1 MIEGFL
7 ILKENDMKKVLEF
20 LDVWGIRVSSLL
32 ILIIFFKTCSTNT
45 RVEKTRETAVETNKR
60 VDSLAI
66 QLRKEIKI
74 EGLESERRMI
84 QSTDREM
91 MDVTRQERIGDIIDS
106 LKNQK

>member
-1 MIEGFL
+1 
-7 ILKENDMKKVLEF
+7 MKKVFEF
-20 LDVWGIRVSSLL
+20 LDTWGIRVSR
-32 ILIIFFKTCSTNT
+32 ILVLFIFFKTCSTNT
-45 RVEKTRETAVETNKR
+45 RVEKVRETANKINER
-60 VDSLAI
+60 VDSLTI

-106 LKNQK
+106 LRTQK

>member
-1 MIEGFL
+1 
-7 ILKENDMKKVLEF
+7 MKKIFEF
-20 LDVWGIRVSSLL
+20 LDVWGIRLSSLL

-45 RVEKTRETAVETNKR
+45 RVEKVKETAVKTNER
-60 VDSLAI
+60 VDSLTI

-74 EGLESERRMI
+74 EGLEAERRMI

-91 MDVTRQERIGDIIDS
+91 MDVTRQERIGTIIDS

>member
-1 MIEGFL
+1 
-7 ILKENDMKKVLEF
+7 MKKIFEF
-20 LDVWGIRVSSLL
+20 LDVWGIRLSSLL

-45 RVEKTRETAVETNKR
+45 RVEKVKETAVKTNER
-60 VDSLAI
+60 VDSLTI

-74 EGLESERRMI
+74 EGLEAERRMI

-106 LKNQK
+106 LRNQK

>member
-1 MIEGFL
+1 
-7 ILKENDMKKVLEF
+7 MKKALEF
-20 LDVWGIRVSSLL
+20 LDNWGIRISSIL

-45 RVEKTRETAVETNKR
+45 RVEKVREVSLKNNER
-60 VDSLAI
+60 IDSMAI

-74 EGLESERRMI
+74 EGLEAERRMI

-106 LKNQK
+106 LRTQK

>member
-1 MIEGFL
+1 
-7 ILKENDMKKVLEF
+7 MKKIFEF
-20 LDVWGIRVSSLL
+20 LDVWGIRLSSFL

-45 RVEKTRETAVETNKR
+45 RVEKVKETAVKTNER
-60 VDSLAI
+60 VDSLTI

-74 EGLESERRMI
+74 EGLEAERRMI

-91 MDVTRQERIGDIIDS
+91 MDVTRQERIGTIIDS

>member
-1 MIEGFL
+1 
-7 ILKENDMKKVLEF
+7 MKKIFEF
-20 LDVWGIRVSSLL
+20 LDVWGIRLSSFL

-45 RVEKTRETAVETNKR
+45 RIEKVKETAVKTNER
-60 VDSLAI
+60 VDSLTI

-74 EGLESERRMI
+74 EGLEAERRMI

-91 MDVTRQERIGDIIDS
+91 MDVTRQERIGTIIDS

>member
-1 MIEGFL
+1 
-7 ILKENDMKKVLEF
+7 MKKVFEF
-20 LDVWGIRVSSLL
+20 LDVWGIRASSLL

-45 RVEKTRETAVETNKR
+45 RVEKVRETSKQTNER

-106 LKNQK
+106 LRNQK

>member
-1 MIEGFL
+1 
-7 ILKENDMKKVLEF
+7 MKKVFEF
-20 LDVWGIRVSSLL
+20 LDVWGVRLSTLL
-32 ILIIFFKTCSTNT
+32 ILVVFFKTCSTNT
-45 RVEKTRETAVETNKR
+45 RVEKVRETSKQTNER

-106 LKNQK
+106 LRNQK

>member
-1 MIEGFL
+1 
-7 ILKENDMKKVLEF
+7 MKKALEF
-20 LDVWGIRVSSLL
+20 LDNWGVRISSIL

-45 RVEKTRETAVETNKR
+45 RVEKVREVSLKNNER
-60 VDSLAI
+60 IDSMAI

-74 EGLESERRMI
+74 EGLEAERRMI

-106 LKNQK
+106 LRTQK

>member
-1 MIEGFL
+1 
-7 ILKENDMKKVLEF
+7 MKKALEF
-20 LDVWGIRVSSLL
+20 LDNWGVRISSIL

-45 RVEKTRETAVETNKR
+45 RVEKVREVSLKNNER
-60 VDSLAI
+60 IDSMTI

-74 EGLESERRMI
+74 EGLEAERRMI

-106 LKNQK
+106 LRTQK

>member
-1 MIEGFL
+1 
-7 ILKENDMKKVLEF
+7 MKKVFEF
-20 LDVWGIRVSSLL
+20 LDVWGIRASTLL
-32 ILIIFFKTCSTNT
+32 IFMIFLKTCSTNT
-45 RVEKTRETAVETNKR
+45 RVEKVRETVKQTNER

>member
-1 MIEGFL
+1 
-7 ILKENDMKKVLEF
+7 MKKIFEF
-20 LDVWGIRVSSLL
+20 LDGWGIRLSSLL

-45 RVEKTRETAVETNKR
+45 RVEKVKETAVKTNER
-60 VDSLAI
+60 VDSLTI

-74 EGLESERRMI
+74 EGLEAERRMI

-106 LKNQK
+106 LRNQK

>member
-1 MIEGFL
+1 
-7 ILKENDMKKVLEF
+7 MKKVFEF

-32 ILIIFFKTCSTNT
+32 VLVIFFKTCSTNT
-45 RVEKTRETAVETNKR
+45 RVEKVRETTTKTNER
-60 VDSLAI
+60 IDSLTI

-91 MDVTRQERIGDIIDS
+91 MDVTRQERIGTIIDS
-106 LKNQK
+106 LRNQK

>member
-1 MIEGFL
+1 
-7 ILKENDMKKVLEF
+7 MKKVFEF
-20 LDVWGIRVSSLL
+20 LDVWGIRVSSFLV
-32 ILIIFFKTCSTNT
+32 LIIFFKTCSTNT
-45 RVEKTRETAVETNKR
+45 RVEKVRESVTKTNER
-60 VDSLAI
+60 VDSLTI

-106 LKNQK
+106 LRNQK

>member
-1 MIEGFL
+1 
-7 ILKENDMKKVLEF
+7 MKKIFEF
-20 LDVWGIRVSSLL
+20 LDVWGIRLSSLI

-45 RVEKTRETAVETNKR
+45 RVEKVKETAVKTNER
-60 VDSLAI
+60 VDSLTI

-74 EGLESERRMI
+74 EGLEAERRMI

-106 LKNQK
+106 LRNQK